1 MYRCQQ
7 CGSVVPSRTS
17 SLWIPIEIRKKI
29 YPPREN
35 ANRIRI
41 RGKKKP
47 ILRLDPGGNGFEI
60 VRELKVC
67 GSCNERFQSGEIQA
81 IVHEAVAPE
90 PVYDVEDAGD
100 DEGAAHSDA

>member
-1 MYRCQQ
+1 MYRCQN
-7 CGSVVPSRTS
+7 CGSVVPTRTP
-17 SLWIPIEIRKKI
+17 SLWIPIEIRKKV
-29 YPPREN
+29 YPPRDN

-67 GSCNERFQSGEIQA
+67 NSCNERFQAGEIQST
-81 IVHEAVAPE
+81 VHEAVIPE
-90 PVYDVEDAGD
+90 PVYDED
-100 DEGAAHSDA
+100 DEGEDAPAPA